1 MCYIFQDEKYIHIEA
16 DEMKKVEKCL
26 NEKTEWFERQ
36 SNAQNATPIYEKPV
50 VLASQIRATTEVIF
64 LYSGFF

>member
-1 MCYIFQDEKYIHIEA
+1 
-16 DEMKKVEKCL
+16 MKKVEKCL